1 MRYLNA
7 ASTSSFWFDETRSM
21 TRVTIVVFVPGPKDW
36 GSGALPGIPRPED
49 LSCDLVWIRPS
60 GRFVLLHAAW
70 EAICE
75 IQIAELICCDPV
87 RTVPATGVATGGA
100 PARPGVPFR
109 TDLGDG

>member
-21 TRVTIVVFVPGPKDW
+21 TRVTIVVFVPGPKDS

-60 GRFVLLHAAW
+60 DRFELLHPTR
-70 EAICE
+70 EAICQ
-75 IQIAELICCDPV
+75 IQIAELIRCDPV
-87 RTVPATGVATGGA
+87 
-100 PARPGVPFR
+100 
-109 TDLGDG
+109 